1 MSLGQVAAG
10 GPTEIALAAD
20 AATDA
25 FDGWVSLPG
34 GERKKILHRIADL
47 IVERADEIAVIESV
61 DTGQP
66 IRFMSS
72 AAIRG
77 AENFRY
83 FADAAPAALDGDA
96 MPTSTHLNYSTRRAI
111 GPVGVITPW
120 NTPFMLSTWKI
131 APALASGCTVV
142 HKPAEWS
149 PLTASILAEIAGEA
163 GRPAGVLNVVHGVGE
178 VAGKALPEHPAI
190 KAIAFVGES
199 STGSLIQAQG
209 APTLKRLHFELGGKN
224 PVVVFD
230 DADLERA
237 LDAVVFMIYSLN
249 GERCTRAC
257 GFCLVDTR
265 RPEATDPGEPVRVAE
280 AVAEMGLAHA
290 VVTAVARDDLPDGG
304 AAEFVAT
311 IRAIRAVNPG
321 TAVEVLISDCKG
333 DPDSLGVVFDARPD
347 VLNHNLE
354 TVARLQRTVRPSAS
368 YARSL
373 SVLARAGAAG
383 LTTKSALIVGLGET
397 DAEVDGALADL
408 AGVGC
413 DIVTIGQYL
422 RPTTNHLPVERWV
435 EPATFDRWREVGER
449 LGIPHVES
457 GPLVRSSY
465 HARQAAEAATGVAVL
480 LSGSACRPPRR
491 LPPCSCRSVPTS
503 PGCAATRRCRSSA

>member
-1 MSLGQVAAG
+1 MSSSRTVEENREVANEALARFSSSPLLHLIDGELVHSSPSLTFDNVSPIDQMSLGQVAAG

-34 GERKKILHRIADL
+34 GERKKILHIIADL

-163 GRPAGVLNVVHGVGE
+163 GLPAGVLNVVHGVGE
-178 VAGKALPEHPAI
+178 VAE
-190 KAIAFVGES
+190 
-199 STGSLIQAQG
+199 
-209 APTLKRLHFELGGKN
+209 
-224 PVVVFD
+224 
-230 DADLERA
+230 
-237 LDAVVFMIYSLN
+237 
-249 GERCTRAC
+249 
-257 GFCLVDTR
+257 
-265 RPEATDPGEPVRVAE
+265 
-280 AVAEMGLAHA
+280 
-290 VVTAVARDDLPDGG
+290 
-304 AAEFVAT
+304 
-311 IRAIRAVNPG
+311 
-321 TAVEVLISDCKG
+321 
-333 DPDSLGVVFDARPD
+333 
-347 VLNHNLE
+347 
-354 TVARLQRTVRPSAS
+354 
-368 YARSL
+368 
-373 SVLARAGAAG
+373 
-383 LTTKSALIVGLGET
+383 
-397 DAEVDGALADL
+397 
-408 AGVGC
+408 
-413 DIVTIGQYL
+413 
-422 RPTTNHLPVERWV
+422 
-435 EPATFDRWREVGER
+435 
-449 LGIPHVES
+449 
-457 GPLVRSSY
+457 
-465 HARQAAEAATGVAVL
+465 
-480 LSGSACRPPRR
+480 
-491 LPPCSCRSVPTS
+491 
-503 PGCAATRRCRSSA
+503 